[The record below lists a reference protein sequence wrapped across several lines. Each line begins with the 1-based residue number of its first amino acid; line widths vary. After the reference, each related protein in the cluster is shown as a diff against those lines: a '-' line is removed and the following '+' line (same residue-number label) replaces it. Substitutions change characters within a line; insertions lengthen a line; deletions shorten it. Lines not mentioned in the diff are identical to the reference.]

1 MKQVDIKVIN
11 KSNNSLPEYKKLGDS
26 GMDVRANESKCI
38 WRYKTEVIHTG
49 LYFEIP
55 DGYGIEIMSRSGLAA
70 KYGVFVLNAPGEID
84 SSYRGELMII
94 LHNTSGKEFEINEGD
109 RVAQIIL
116 REVPK
121 IKWLETDTLS
131 ETDRGD
137 GGIGHTGIK

>member
-1 MKQVDIKVIN
+1 
-11 KSNNSLPEYKKLGDS
+11 
-26 GMDVRANESKCI
+26 
-38 WRYKTEVIHTG
+38 